1 MANKPNFLT
10 SLFKIQQLLIGHSD
24 LHQNTNTINTQSVKK
39 IYTKYFLY
47 FFSLFVLIIVT
58 VFFMLMSSY
67 KESIFFLFLFVLLSL
82 LAPIIFIF
90 NRSLLSDSK
99 FILLV
104 VSYFLTIVSFSLIYY
119 GLHMLSIENIAAP
132 ENINQVAFHIIQYD
146 TYEQIKAFDDYWTFL
161 YFSIVTMTTLGYG
174 DIAPLSSLARFATSA
189 EVLLSVFYVVFGI
202 ASLFADKQNDAKIEE
217 IIADIV
223 AKKPS

>member
-10 SLFKIQQLLIGHSD
+10 SLFKIQQLLIGHSH
-24 LHQNTNTINTQSVKK
+24 LHKDANTINTQSVKK

-47 FFSLFVLIIVT
+47 FFSLFVLIIMT
-58 VFFMLMSSY
+58 GFFMLMSSY
-67 KESIFFLFLFVLLSL
+67 EESIIFLFLFVLLSL
-82 LAPIIFIF
+82 LAPIKFIF

-99 FILLV
+99 FILLI

-119 GLHMLSIENIAAP
+119 GLHMLSVENITTP
-132 ENINQVAFHIIQYD
+132 ESINQVAFRIIQFD

-174 DIAPLSSLARFATSA
+174 DITPLSSLARFATST

-202 ASLFADKQNDAKIEE
+202 ASLFADKQNDAKIEDV
-217 IIADIV
+217 IADIV
-223 AKKPS
+223 AKKEE